1 MPRGAPS
8 WRGASADA
16 PGSGDPGPPGVIVRA
31 VRRDPDNA
39 SSRRVTPLVA
49 RGRKET
55 GHPRA
60 RPKSGGQHG
69 VGYATPREK
78 LDEFTCGRSARRLDR
93 WSDDSAA
100 AYPPLEG
107 EGRERSERGGV
118 NAKRGL

>member
-1 MPRGAPS
+1 MAVGRDAAPASVVQHKPRPRAAAGSPPAALRLRAGPIRTVEGVKPEMPRGAPS

-55 GHPRA
+55 GPPRA
-60 RPKSGGQHG
+60 RPKAGASM
-69 VGYATPREK
+69 ALAFPR
-78 LDEFTCGRSARRLDR
+78 DED
-93 WSDDSAA
+93 
-100 AYPPLEG
+100 
-107 EGRERSERGGV
+107 
-118 NAKRGL
+118 